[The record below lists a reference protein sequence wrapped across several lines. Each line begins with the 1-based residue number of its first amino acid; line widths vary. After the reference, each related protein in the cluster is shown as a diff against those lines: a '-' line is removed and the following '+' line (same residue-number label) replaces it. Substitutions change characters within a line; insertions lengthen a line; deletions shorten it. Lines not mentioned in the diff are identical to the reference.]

1 MDTFNA
7 IICICV
13 CMSIASIMCF
23 SFLSSVVK
31 RARQSIQYCL
41 SEGAVEDLAKL
52 VRGHQTEL
60 SEETRK
66 EFEQLYIR
74 TTGCVIDWQKQQAV
88 WEVSEYQVE
97 EGGLSPFTVD
107 GSIPVLTYTD
117 TILLPKDKFK
127 VGDKVKLIIIKEN

>member
-41 SEGAVEDLAKL
+41 SEGAVEELAKL

-60 SEETRK
+60 SEEAVHQSEK
-66 EFEQLYIR
+66 EEWYVYAWLR
-74 TTGCVIDWQKQQAV
+74 C
-88 WEVSEYQVE
+88 YQTIPCLRSLK
-97 EGGLSPFTVD
+97 GYS
-107 GSIPVLTYTD
+107 GSATY
-117 TILLPKDKFK
+117 
-127 VGDKVKLIIIKEN
+127 